1 MLDWQGEQGRKGQ
14 QVIRQLWTLSTWTS
28 PLQQQNLSYSN
39 YLELTIGWSLDFSE
53 KLVLLT
59 HDLFSL
65 M

>member
-39 YLELTIGWSLDFSE
+39 YFLLAGPLTFLRNWSF
-53 KLVLLT
+53 
-59 HDLFSL
+59 
-65 M
+65 